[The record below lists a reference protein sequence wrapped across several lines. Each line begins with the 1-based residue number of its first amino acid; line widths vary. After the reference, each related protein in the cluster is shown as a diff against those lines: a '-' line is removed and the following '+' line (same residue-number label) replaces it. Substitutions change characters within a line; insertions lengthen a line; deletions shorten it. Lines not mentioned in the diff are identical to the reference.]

1 MMAHPSIAPL
11 NGLTVDVEDWI
22 QSVFDSSA
30 PLTDCFVRNTHRVLE
45 MLASH
50 GVRGTFFVLG
60 LAAEKSPDLV
70 RAIHSAGHEVQS
82 HGYGHRPVHTL
93 TPRQF
98 RENLKRSKDLLED
111 LSGQAVVGYRAPAFS
126 ITLRNLWAFDS
137 LVECGFSYD
146 SSVFPVRTRRYG
158 IAGVP
163 RFPHRVRTP
172 GGNTLIEI
180 PVASYRCL
188 GRALPLGGGGYFRLF
203 PDSFIHRAVATANRG
218 GRPVTVYLHPYEF
231 NATEI
236 TDLSHSIPPLLQIHQ
251 TLGRRGIPRKIG
263 RLLREFRFGPLQD
276 VIASLSPIPTHDCYS
291 GFAPNGSKPVA
302 VAT

>member
-1 MMAHPSIAPL
+1 MIAHPSIAPL

-22 QSVFDSSA
+22 QSVFDPST
-30 PLTDCFVRNTHRVLE
+30 PLTDCFVRNTYRVLE

-50 GVRGTFFVLG
+50 EVRGTFFVLG

-98 RENLKRSKDLLED
+98 REDLKRSKALLED

-126 ITLRNLWAFDS
+126 ITLRNLWAFDC
-137 LVECGFSYD
+137 LVECGFTYD

-172 GGNTLIEI
+172 GGNTLLEI

-188 GRALPLGGGGYFRLF
+188 GRTLPLGGGYCRLF
-203 PDSFIHRAVATANRG
+203 PYPVIRRAVSQISFAGHPAAI
-218 GRPVTVYLHPYEF
+218 YLHPYEF
-231 NATEI
+231 NPTEI
-236 TDLSHSIPPLLQIHQ
+236 AELSDSIPPLLRVHQ
-251 TLGRRGIPRKIG
+251 TLGRRGIPGKIS
-263 RLLREFRFGPLQD
+263 RLLQEFRFGPLQD
-276 VIASLSPIPTHDCYS
+276 VIASLSSIPTHDCHS
-291 GFAPNGSKPVA
+291 AFAPNRRKRVA
-302 VAT
+302 VAR

>member
-1 MMAHPSIAPL
+1 MITHPSIAPL

-50 GVRGTFFVLG
+50 RVRGTFFVLG
-60 LAAEKSPDLV
+60 LAAERSPDLV
-70 RAIHSAGHEVQS
+70 RAIHSAGHEVQC

-98 RENLKRSKDLLED
+98 REDLKRSKALLED

-126 ITLRNLWAFDS
+126 ITLRNLWAFDY
-137 LVECGFSYD
+137 LAECGFSYD

-158 IAGVP
+158 ISGVP
-163 RFPHRVRTP
+163 RFPHRVRTT
-172 GGNTLIEI
+172 GGNTLLEI
-180 PVASYRCL
+180 PVASYRCF
-188 GRALPLGGGGYFRLF
+188 GRTLPLGGGGYSRLF
-203 PDSFIHRAVATANRG
+203 PYPVIRRAVSQINFAERPATI
-218 GRPVTVYLHPYEF
+218 YLHPYEF
-231 NATEI
+231 NPTEI
-236 TDLSHSIPPLLQIHQ
+236 ADLAHSIPPLLQIHQ
-251 TLGRRGIPRKIG
+251 TLGRRGIPRKIN
-263 RLLREFRFGPLQD
+263 RLLQEFRFGPLQD
-276 VIASLSPIPTHDCYS
+276 VIASLSPISTHDCYS
-291 GFAPNGSKPVA
+291 AFAPNGSKPVA